1 MREIDNLV
9 VIDKSQIEKR
19 IESLKILRKKALEEK
34 TFEIAQWIDGR
45 IDSLK
50 SVLTDCVSLETLVK
64 ESFDKGWELCSQLN
78 VNYTQSLNE
87 HLSQITLKQTH
98 DD

>member
-9 VIDKSQIEKR
+9 VIDKSQIEKK

-87 HLSQITLKQTH
+87 HLSQITIKQTH